1 MKKENQKFME
11 AALELAKKA
20 YSIGEVPVGAVIVRD
35 NKILGRAYNKKEKN
49 GIATHHAEILA
60 IEKAS
65 KKIKDWR
72 LNGSI
77 IYVTL
82 EPCKMCMAAIEEARI
97 EKVIYGASDSKT
109 NVANSKQIKFMIDDM
124 NLNIQAKDLL
134 KKFFK
139 NKRK

>member
-1 MKKENQKFME
+1 M
-11 AALELAKKA
+11 
-20 YSIGEVPVGAVIVRD
+20 I
-35 NKILGRAYNKKEKN
+35 RAYVDF
-49 GIATHHAEILA
+49 
-60 IEKAS
+60 S